1 MRKKKMKK
9 MFMEIMDERFQ
20 DYRGIELWQKVIDN
34 ENKIETLRA
43 STEDVLPT
51 LTAIWGHPT
60 FKEYR
65 SK

>member
-1 MRKKKMKK
+1 MRKKKMRKL
-9 MFMEIMDERFQ
+9 FLEVMDERFR
-20 DYRGIELWQKVIDN
+20 DYQGTVLWQKVIDN

-43 STEDVLPT
+43 ATEDVLPT
-51 LTAIWGHPT
+51 LTAIWAHPT